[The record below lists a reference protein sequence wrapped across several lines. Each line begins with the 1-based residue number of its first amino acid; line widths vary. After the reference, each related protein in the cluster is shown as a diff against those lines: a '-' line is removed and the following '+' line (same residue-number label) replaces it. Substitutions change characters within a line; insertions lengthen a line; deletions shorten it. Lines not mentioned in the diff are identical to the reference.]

1 MPYAFR
7 RSLENFADV
16 DICGVKL
23 PWQHKTSR
31 APAPNSNLGPQPFTF
46 KLQLNRNSGHIARC
60 ASTNQQAISPAL
72 LRLAIKIVQQSRR
85 IASQFPALA
94 HRLGE
99 PRRQPRPL
107 HPHRI
112 ILTLHQPDYHQTLS
126 PPSIPSSLSLNNT
139 TTKWSSRYPR
149 P

>member
-31 APAPNSNLGPQPFTF
+31 PPAPNSNLGPQPFTF

-72 LRLAIKIVQQSRR
+72 LRLAIKLYNHPVVSHPSFQLLHIDWVSRVV
-85 IASQFPALA
+85 S
-94 HRLGE
+94 LG
-99 PRRQPRPL
+99 L
-107 HPHRI
+107 C
-112 ILTLHQPDYHQTLS
+112 ILTA
-126 PPSIPSSLSLNNT
+126 SS
-139 TTKWSSRYPR
+139 
-149 P
+149 